1 MRMFLKASVLAL
13 LMSSVA
19 YGQSLADIAR
29 DNRHKQEAKAAS
41 AAAKPKV
48 ITNDDLSENA
58 ETPPMSP
65 QSEQRMKMDAPILP
79 SSSQSAAH
87 QGAEHQSAEHQSAE
101 QWKRLI
107 LAQRSAIAAQQAQVD
122 KLNASIHFVP
132 ANLYSNGFQYDQHQ
146 VKKQDAAARMQE
158 QLEEQKKNLV
168 QLQEAARRDGMGS
181 AVYDP

>member
-1 MRMFLKASVLAL
+1 MRMLLKAPVLAL

-29 DNRHKQEAKAAS
+29 DNRHKQDAKAAS
-41 AAAKPKV
+41 ATAKPKV
-48 ITNDDLSENA
+48 ITNDDLSGNSDA
-58 ETPPMSP
+58 PPMSP
-65 QSEQRMKMDAPILP
+65 QSEQRMKTDAPILP
-79 SSSQSAAH
+79 SSH
-87 QGAEHQSAEHQSAE
+87 QPASHQAAEHQSAE

-146 VKKQDAAARMQE
+146 VQKQDAVARMQE
-158 QLEEQKKNLV
+158 QLEEQKKDLV

>member
-1 MRMFLKASVLAL
+1 MQMFLKASVVAL

-29 DNRHKQEAKAAS
+29 DNRNKQEAKAAS
-41 AAAKPKV
+41 TAAKPKV
-48 ITNDDLSENA
+48 ITNDDLSGNS
-58 ETPPMSP
+58 ETS
-65 QSEQRMKMDAPILP
+65 QSGRRINTDAPKPL
-79 SSSQSAAH
+79 SSSQSASR
-87 QGAEHQSAEHQSAE
+87 QSAEHQSAE
-101 QWKRLI
+101 EWKRLI

-146 VKKQDAAARMQE
+146 VQKQDAVARMQE
-158 QLEEQKKNLV
+158 QLEEQKKSLV